1 MNNQNEPNLY
11 ELCSRLGNIEGK
23 IDILMKKTDAYGQ
36 RINDVAR
43 IQDQMVGK
51 ISVISAVFGFIGG
64 IIVAILKSKF

>member
-36 RINDVAR
+36 RINDVER